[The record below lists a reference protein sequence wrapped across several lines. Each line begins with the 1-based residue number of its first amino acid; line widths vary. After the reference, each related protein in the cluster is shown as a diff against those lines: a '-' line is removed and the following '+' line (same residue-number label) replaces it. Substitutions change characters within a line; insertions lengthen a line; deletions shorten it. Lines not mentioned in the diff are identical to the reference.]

1 MSKAKVKPVKMAP
14 FEKILNLMVTGE
26 PLSKEEIGESLGDE
40 IQLYRIST
48 YMWHIKMNANGIVRV
63 VKDGR
68 KVVAYQLVNPSDI
81 EKYLKNKGIYFAGDS
96 EPVQKL
102 EDLKAEPQVEESKP
116 TVSETVSKNEDILE
130 ITEIVDTEQV

>member
-26 PLSKEEIGESLGDE
+26 PLSKEEIGASLGDE

-130 ITEIVDTEQV
+130 VTEIVDTEQV

>member
-1 MSKAKVKPVKMAP
+1 MSKAKVKSVKMAP

-26 PLSKEEIGESLGDE
+26 PLSKEEIGASLGDE

>member
-26 PLSKEEIGESLGDE
+26 PLSKEEIGASLGDE

>member
-130 ITEIVDTEQV
+130 VTEIVDTEQV